1 MLRRGAATLERLAS
15 SPMIDRLTRFF
26 LPFFS
31 NPSSQTLLAE
41 RKTISQNFVSLKT
54 NALLG
59 AGDTH
64 PAETKY
70 HHSSRQKLDCCSSPT
85 ADWVLVVW
93 PNFCNEAQKIPTKK
107 PRKGD
112 AKTKPEESSRNEKKI
127 LECHGFWLR
136 NIQHWQSF
144 AELGIRTTVVF
155 LPLLFNYS
163 FGAQNFSRVKCDAE
177 GMNFQADF
185 NAE

>member
-54 NALLG
+54 NALLLG

-70 HHSSRQKLDCCSSPT
+70 HHSSRQKLDCCSSPSSAT

-112 AKTKPEESSRNEKKI
+112 AKTKPEESSSREENFGMPWILVKKHSALAKFCRVRNSHYSSVSSI
-127 LECHGFWLR
+127 AF
-136 NIQHWQSF
+136 Q
-144 AELGIRTTVVF
+144 
-155 LPLLFNYS
+155 LFIWRS
-163 FGAQNFSRVKCDAE
+163 KLQ
-177 GMNFQADF
+177 
-185 NAE
+185 